1 MIKPES
7 IDSVWKLIAI
17 TLVSA
22 TVTGVSSWL
31 LFGLSRVSH
40 ADMSEYVEEKIKISS
55 FEEQQARQPL
65 ILRLELIS
73 TKQDM
78 MMDKVKSI
86 ERMLNKNEQANLN
99 VKPNQIH

>member
-7 IDSVWKLIAI
+7 IDSIWKLIAV

-55 FEEQQARQPL
+55 FEGEKARQPL
-65 ILRLELIS
+65 ILKLELIA

-78 MMDKVKSI
+78 MMDKINHI
-86 ERMLNKNEQANLN
+86 ERILNKNEQANLD